1 MTAAVELD
9 EMMDFAGELHEE
21 LSRIRRDLHQHP
33 ELLYD
38 VFRTSKL
45 VADLLESWGI
55 EVRRN
60 VGRHFG
66 MGVVG
71 TLHGTAGSGPTL
83 LLRADMDALPI
94 QEENEVSYRSKHEGV
109 MHACGHDAHTAMLL
123 GAARTL
129 AHYRHRVRGTIRF
142 VFQPAEEG
150 ALPSPLD
157 GRLLSGGRDMIEDG
171 VLEHVD
177 QCYALHV
184 MPELPV
190 GSFGVHTRY
199 AMAAS
204 SHFRVHFH
212 GTPGHHS
219 SPHLATDAL
228 QMAARYVTEVNS
240 LMANRVDPSEPAVLA
255 FGTLQAGT
263 AINVIA
269 AHSELTGT
277 FRAFRKDT
285 VAAITEGLRRLAAS
299 IADQAGGSY
308 KLELREGMA
317 VVNDGAAL
325 RRMTQAA
332 GQVLGEEQV
341 HVLHPPSLAG
351 EDFGWYL
358 DQVPGA
364 FGFIG
369 CGNWDRGIVHA
380 IHQPRFDVDEAVLVH
395 GTRIWVRLALHD
407 VYE

>member
-1 MTAAVELD
+1 
-9 EMMDFAGELHEE
+9 
-21 LSRIRRDLHQHP
+21 
-33 ELLYD
+33 
-38 VFRTSKL
+38 
-45 VADLLESWGI
+45 
-55 EVRRN
+55 
-60 VGRHFG
+60 
-66 MGVVG
+66 
-71 TLHGTAGSGPTL
+71 
-83 LLRADMDALPI
+83 
-94 QEENEVSYRSKHEGV
+94 
-109 MHACGHDAHTAMLL
+109 
-123 GAARTL
+123 
-129 AHYRHRVRGTIRF
+129 
-142 VFQPAEEG
+142 
-150 ALPSPLD
+150 
-157 GRLLSGGRDMIEDG
+157 
-171 VLEHVD
+171 
-177 QCYALHV
+177 
-184 MPELPV
+184 
-190 GSFGVHTRY
+190 
-199 AMAAS
+199 MAAS

-212 GTPGHHS
+212 GIPGHHS

-240 LMANRVDPSEPAVLA
+240 LMANRLDPSEPAVLA

-269 AHSELTGT
+269 AHSELAGT
-277 FRAFRKDT
+277 FRAFRKDI
-285 VAAITEGLRRLAAS
+285 VGAITEGLRRLAAS

-308 KLELREGMA
+308 QLELREGMA

-351 EDFGWYL
+351 EDFGWYM

-364 FGFIG
+364 L
-369 CGNWDRGIVHA
+369 IVHA